1 MPFHENDLW
10 NGYPEETNAPYG
22 VAKKALLVM
31 LQGYRQQY
39 GLNGVYLMPVNIYGP
54 GDSIDLHTSH
64 VIPALIRKCEEAR
77 IAGAGHVE
85 CWGTGSA
92 SREFLY
98 VDDCAD
104 AVVAA
109 TERYD
114 GPQPVNVGAA
124 SEITIREL
132 TELIARLTG
141 FAGKLAWD
149 PTKPD
154 GQPRRALDTSRAREL
169 FGFQATTPLDS
180 GLERTIAWYRELAE
194 APSAA
199 AQR

>member
-1 MPFHENDLW
+1 M
-10 NGYPEETNAPYG
+10 
-22 VAKKALLVM
+22 
-31 LQGYRQQY
+31 
-39 GLNGVYLMPVNIYGP
+39 
-54 GDSIDLHTSH
+54 
-64 VIPALIRKCEEAR
+64 
-77 IAGAGHVE
+77 
-85 CWGTGSA
+85 
-92 SREFLY
+92 
-98 VDDCAD
+98 
-104 AVVAA
+104 AA

-114 GPQPVNVGAA
+114 GPEPVNVGAA

-141 FAGKLAWD
+141 FEGGLRWD

-154 GQPRRALDTSRAREL
+154 GQPRRALDTSPGPEL
-169 FGFQATTPLDS
+169 FGFEATTPLED